1 MTLLHTALAK
11 LWEWDENMEGCES
24 HALESFA
31 SKRSREM
38 RWWLEQS
45 GEGVCVCFL
54 NFLIIFF
61 FLNRNTDVFVGLW
74 EQSGRE
80 GAV

>member
-11 LWEWDENMEGCES
+11 LWEWGENMEGCES
-24 HALESFA
+24 HALKSFA

-45 GEGVCVCFL
+45 GEGQRCVCAFFEFFNYL
-54 NFLIIFF
+54 FF
-61 FLNRNTDVFVGLW
+61 FFK
-74 EQSGRE
+74 QKH
-80 GAV
+80 